1 MWLPSSH
8 LAHNLA
14 SPCLGREPKVKVV
27 TSIIIAYPWFWCVL
41 CNLEKLSILRL
52 YKRILFLYCKEI
64 IILFVVLKRRWKP
77 TNVTSIQNHLYNV
90 SSPYGLHDVL
100 IKFTQVDIFK
110 CITWLNN
117 LAKYSKKGV
126 YWCGFV
132 TTNVVFSWE
141 DYVLWF
147 SYILVLSFFWLDL
160 QKFMRIVL
168 FFFPIIFFLYKIFY
182 IFISKSQQ
190 LLFQVNLNCE

>member
-1 MWLPSSH
+1 MWLPGSH

-14 SPCLGREPKVKVV
+14 SPCLGREPKGKVT
-27 TSIIIAYPWFWCVL
+27 TSIVIVYPWFWCAL

-52 YKRILFLYCKEI
+52 HKWILFLYCKEI
-64 IILFVVLKRRWKP
+64 IILFVVLKKNENLPMWHPYK
-77 TNVTSIQNHLYNV
+77 TTIYSV
-90 SSPYGLHDVL
+90 SSPYGLHDVF
-100 IKFTQVDIFK
+100 IKITQVDIFK
-110 CITWLNN
+110 YITWLNN
-117 LAKYSKKGV
+117 LAKYFKKGV

-132 TTNVVFSWE
+132 TINVVFFWE

-147 SYILVLSFFWLDL
+147 SYILAFSFFWLDL
-160 QKFMRIVL
+160 RKFMRIV
-168 FFFPIIFFLYKIFY
+168 FFFPINFFLYNFCY